1 MIDSDQLFLS
11 LIDFHRHQSS
21 LINSDQL
28 QTTLIDSDLL
38 RLTQINSD
46 RLLLTLID
54 SYRLR
59 SPINYDRLFA
69 VESTHCVLLLSNSE
83 CSTTVKMS
91 LMAALNILKE
101 QQASL

>member
-1 MIDSDQLFLS
+1 MIDYFLS
-11 LIDFHRHQSS
+11 LIDFHRHESS
-21 LINSDQL
+21 LINSNQL

-59 SPINYDRLFA
+59 STMIDFLLSSQPT
-69 VESTHCVLLLSNSE
+69 VCVLLLSNSE